1 MNEYFSPDPSMT
13 LGEAIQKMRVAEP
26 EDLAN
31 QTAIEIAQLLEQ
43 HDAVHILF
51 DLSTSI
57 QDEIAAHLWMVLAT
71 TANMSE
77 MHHAVASQ
85 EHRSVLS
92 GIGHFKL
99 MGIWLSSLPRLI
111 GIVFNSLQMKRKV
124 PMEDISRLKNRC
136 ICEIRQEYGIVLR
149 T

>member
-13 LGEAIQKMRVAEP
+13 LGEAIEKMRAAEP
-26 EDLAN
+26 EDFAN

-57 QDEIAAHLWMVLAT
+57 QDEIAAHLWMALAT
-71 TANMSE
+71 TANMSQ

-92 GIGHFKL
+92 GIGHLRL
-99 MGIWLSSLPRLI
+99 MGIWISNLPRII
-111 GIVFNSLQMKRKV
+111 GIVFKSLRMNRKV
-124 PMEDISRLKNRC
+124 PMEDISQLKHRY
-136 ICEIRQEYGIVLR
+136 ISEIRQAYGIVLR